1 MIDTSSLPAK
11 LGPATLVGFE
21 GRDAIA
27 FAHAQFTSDVAGLA
41 PGTWQWSAWLDAQ
54 GRARAVFALLN
65 VAPERLV
72 AWLPRGDGVAFAA
85 ELRRFVF
92 RSKVAIAPIE
102 GFTLLDAGEARTPA
116 GVVATEHDGWAIAL
130 PGHGGR
136 TALLAPATT
145 PAREDADAAASWALA
160 DVRAGLPWIDGTTTG
175 TLVAAALD
183 LARLGAVSY
192 DKGCYPGQEIVAR
205 LHFRGGNKRLPAL
218 LVIDGD
224 PPAPGATVI
233 DAGIAGTH
241 GVVLHAAA
249 SGTGSEAL
257 AVLPDAL
264 ADATELCVEATG
276 AVAQRHAFAA
286 PNLAL
291 P

>member
-1 MIDTSSLPAK
+1 MIDTLPPPAR
-11 LGPATLVGFE
+11 LGPATLVGFD
-21 GRDAIA
+21 GRDAAA
-27 FAHAQFTSDVAGLA
+27 FAHAQFTSDVVGLA
-41 PGTWQWSAWLDAQ
+41 PGSWQWSAWLDAQ
-54 GRARAVFALLN
+54 GRARTVFALLR

-72 AWLPRGDGVAFAA
+72 AWLPRGDGNAFAA
-85 ELRRFVF
+85 DLRRFVF

-102 GFTLLDAGEARTPA
+102 GFALLDAGEARVPA
-116 GVVATEHDGWAIAL
+116 CIVSAERDGWAIAL
-130 PGHGGR
+130 PARGGR
-136 TALLAPATT
+136 TALLAPATA
-145 PAREDADAAASWALA
+145 PSREDTEASASWALA
-160 DVRAGLPWIDGTTTG
+160 DVHAGLPWIDETTAG

-205 LHFRGGNKRLPAL
+205 LHFRGGNKRHPAL
-218 LVIDGD
+218 LDVDGAA
-224 PPAPGATVI
+224 PAPGTTII

-249 SGTGSEAL
+249 NGAGSEAL

-264 ADATELCVEATG
+264 ADATDLRIEASG
-276 AVAQRHAFAA
+276 AIVRRRAFAA

>member
-1 MIDTSSLPAK
+1 MIDTFSPPAH
-11 LGPATLVGFE
+11 LGPATLVGLE
-21 GRDAIA
+21 GRDAVA
-27 FAHAQFTSDVAGLA
+27 FAHAQFTSDVAALT
-41 PGTWQWSAWLDAQ
+41 PGAWQWSAWLDAQ
-54 GRARAVFALLN
+54 GRARAVFALMQL
-65 VAPERLV
+65 APERLV
-72 AWLPRGDGVAFAA
+72 AWLPRGDGAAFAA

-92 RSKVAIAPIE
+92 RSKVTIAPIE
-102 GFTLLDAGEARTPA
+102 DFALLDDGAARVPA
-116 GVVATEHDGWAIAL
+116 GIVAAEQDGWAIAL
-130 PGHGGR
+130 PGRGGR
-136 TALLAPATT
+136 TALLARATT
-145 PAREDADAAASWALA
+145 PAREDVDAAASWALA
-160 DVRAGLPWIDGTTTG
+160 DVQAGLPWIDGTTAG

-205 LHFRGGNKRLPAL
+205 LHFRGGNKRHPFL
-218 LVIDGD
+218 LVIDGA
-224 PPAPGATVI
+224 PPAPGTTII
-233 DAGIAGTH
+233 DAGITGTH

-264 ADATELCVEATG
+264 ADATGLRVEATG
-276 AVAQRHAFAA
+276 AVAQRRAFAA